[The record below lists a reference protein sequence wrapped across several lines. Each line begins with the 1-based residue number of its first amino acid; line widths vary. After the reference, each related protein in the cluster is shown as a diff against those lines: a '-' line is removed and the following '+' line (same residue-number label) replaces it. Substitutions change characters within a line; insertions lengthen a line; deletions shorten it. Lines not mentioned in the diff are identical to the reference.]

1 MHETPQDATG
11 MPQSK
16 HENLTVRA
24 NISVEVGSYTAVSRL
39 AEYIGEQSGTQYSV
53 VMLSEEHWR
62 KWCRGEQTAVLGG
75 RCEVRDQDEI
85 DASAEAR
92 ERFSRCR
99 QDFLWEM
106 EDTSVYWDFI
116 QDGATDPLDE
126 EEWLQFVLGNEG
138 WDR

>member
-1 MHETPQDATG
+1 MHEIPQDAKG

-24 NISVEVGSYTAVSRL
+24 NISIEVSAYPAVSRL
-39 AEYIGEQSGTQYSV
+39 AEYIGEQSDLHMEPSV
-53 VMLSEEHWR
+53 VMLTEEHWR
-62 KWCRGEQTAVLGG
+62 KWCHG
-75 RCEVRDQDEI
+75 RDQDEV

-99 QDFLWEM
+99 QGFLWEM

-126 EEWLQFVLGNEG
+126 EEWLQFVLDNEG